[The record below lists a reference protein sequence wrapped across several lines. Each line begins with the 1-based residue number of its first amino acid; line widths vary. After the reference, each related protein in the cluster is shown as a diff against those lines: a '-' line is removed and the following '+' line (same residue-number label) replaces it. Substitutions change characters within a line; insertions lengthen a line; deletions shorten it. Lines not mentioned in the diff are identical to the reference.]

1 MFLKLFQALK
11 LSGIPVSIKEYLD
24 MLNGL
29 EKGICN
35 RNSVDEF
42 YHFSKISLIKDE
54 KYFDK
59 FDKVFKNFYELN
71 NEFYSVIN
79 NFIKLKWVNE
89 KSNSYVLTMEGRL
102 RADYIAS
109 ELFK

>member
-1 MFLKLFQALK
+1 MSRRASTFDRLALREQV
-11 LSGIPVSIKEYLD
+11 LINRQ
-24 MLNGL
+24 MRGL
-29 EKGICN
+29 G
-35 RNSVDEF
+35 
-42 YHFSKISLIKDE
+42 
-54 KYFDK
+54 
-59 FDKVFKNFYELN
+59 ELN

-89 KSNSYVLTMEGRL
+89 NPNSYVLTMEGRL